1 MKNILLP
8 GLITLLFFSCN
19 KDSSTVLQG
28 TYTEVT
34 PVAGRTTLTFSGD
47 KMTMQSA
54 GNTYTETA
62 YFKIRQEEIEL
73 TPVNQPGYAT
83 KHVFRSI
90 DEHTFETG
98 NLYPDVSMV
107 PTTMTFKK

>member
-8 GLITLLFFSCN
+8 GLVSLLLLSCN
-19 KDSSTVLQG
+19 KDNSTVLKG

-34 PVAGRTTLTFSGD
+34 PVAGRTTITFSGD

-54 GNTYTETA
+54 GNAYTETA
-62 YFKIRQEEIEL
+62 YYKIRGAEIEMI
-73 TPVNQPGYAT
+73 PVNQNSYAT

-98 NLYPDVSMV
+98 NLYPDVNMV
-107 PTTMTFKK
+107 PTTMTFKN